1 LAPSG
6 LKDAKDTGAD
16 NDALTSQKPIIG
28 RTSNSAIG
36 NNNSNVKTETK
47 SPLSKEPLPSLL
59 LPPSTIAAIKAETMG
74 SNSNNNSKSH
84 RNKNLQDDSMDELDL
99 SGIVRNPHDE
109 DGIGTFE
116 SSFGR

>member
-1 LAPSG
+1 
-6 LKDAKDTGAD
+6 
-16 NDALTSQKPIIG
+16 
-28 RTSNSAIG
+28 
-36 NNNSNVKTETK
+36 
-47 SPLSKEPLPSLL
+47 
-59 LPPSTIAAIKAETMG
+59 MG